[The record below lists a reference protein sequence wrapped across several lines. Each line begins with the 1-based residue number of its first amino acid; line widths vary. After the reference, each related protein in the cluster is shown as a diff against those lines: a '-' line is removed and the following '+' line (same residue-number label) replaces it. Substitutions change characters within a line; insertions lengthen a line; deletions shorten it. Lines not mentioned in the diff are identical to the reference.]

1 METKFSTEPACV
13 DALENEF
20 PTPARAQFYIPTVE
34 GKEVYY
40 FCGNSLGLQPKS
52 TAQYIQ
58 GELEQWKNLGVEA
71 HFQGDKPWLHYHQF
85 SKKITAKLVGAK
97 ENEVVMMNSLTT
109 NLHLLLISF
118 YSPTKQKFK
127 IITEAGAFSSDQ
139 YALETQVKLHGLNPE
154 EVIIELLPRKG
165 EYNLRT
171 TDILATIAKH
181 GNALALVLLGGVNY
195 FTGQAFDLQKIT
207 EAAHRVGAKAGFD
220 LAHAVGNIALQLHDW
235 QVDFAVWCSYKYLNA
250 GPGGVGG
257 AFVHEHYANDNLP
270 RLGGWWGHIEAER
283 FLMKKN
289 FQPASGVDGWQLS
302 NAPILPLA
310 AYMASTEIFD
320 NIGLDYLFKRSKI
333 LTAYLEFLL
342 LKSNFD
348 YNLQIITPS
357 NPEERGSQLS
367 VIFKENGKDIFNFL
381 QKNRIIVD
389 WRSPNVIRI
398 TPVPLYTT
406 FKDIFV
412 LIQTLS
418 NYHLQR

>member
-1 METKFSTEPACV
+1 METTFSIESSCT
-13 DALENEF
+13 DLLEKAF
-20 PTPARAQFYIPTVE
+20 PTPARAQFHIPKVE
-34 GKEVYY
+34 GKDVHY
-40 FCGNSLGLQPKS
+40 FCGNSLGLQPTS

-58 GELEQWKNLGVEA
+58 NELEQWKNLGVEG

-85 SKKITAKLVGAK
+85 SKKITATLVGAK
-97 ENEVVMMNSLTT
+97 ASEVVMMNSLTT

-118 YSPTKQKFK
+118 YAPTKQKFK

-139 YALETQVKLHGLNPE
+139 YALETQVKLHGFHPAD
-154 EVIIELLPRKG
+154 VIIELLPRKG
-165 EYNLRT
+165 EHILNT
-171 TDILATIAKH
+171 DDILETITKH
-181 GNALALVLLGGVNY
+181 GNELALVFLGGVNY

-207 EAAHRVGAKAGFD
+207 AAAHQVGAKAGFD

-257 AFVHEHYANDNLP
+257 AFVHERYANEHLP
-270 RLGGWWGHIEAER
+270 RLGGWWGHKEEER
-283 FLMKKN
+283 FLMKKH
-289 FQPASGVDGWQLS
+289 FQPAAGADGWQLS

-310 AYMASTEIFD
+310 AYMASIEIFES
-320 NIGLDYLFKRSKI
+320 IGLDYLFKRSKI

-342 LKSNFD
+342 LNSHFKHH
-348 YNLQIITPS
+348 LQIITPS

-367 VIFKENGKDIFNFL
+367 VIFKENGKDIFDFL
-381 QKNRIIVD
+381 QKNNIIVD

-398 TPVPLYTT
+398 SPVALYTT

-412 LIQTLS
+412 LMETLAK
-418 NYHLQR
+418 YYRQ